1 MCKYFNGNLA
11 LIPNLLSSPYDE
23 PPLKFPRSANTNP
36 DLRID
41 GHHKKK
47 ISSDLGFPSGRFP
60 SRIILLFRFLEVQ
73 QEKSPHGHCIE
84 TQHADGIL
92 LNGTPRALKTGCP
105 F

>member
-1 MCKYFNGNLA
+1 MTCKYFNGNLA

-47 ISSDLGFPSGRFP
+47 NQLRFGVPKWPVPQPNHSPVSVLGGSAREEPPR
-60 SRIILLFRFLEVQ
+60 
-73 QEKSPHGHCIE
+73 
-84 TQHADGIL
+84 
-92 LNGTPRALKTGCP
+92 TPY
-105 F
+105 